1 MVSRYINRRATKGA
15 TSLLDTLEAA
25 LPVAPLV
32 FKLDLCGVEASAS
45 LGMAQRASKPS
56 EGFLAG
62 SDSST
67 HCPYRSLYATALGFR
82 VRAWVGKLRG
92 HLGNEVGNFLGCLGI
107 RLLGPYLVT
116 NNAIVRP
123 ANPSMGFRPANTT
136 SPASSPAAL
145 GDSESVADIV
155 LG

>member
-1 MVSRYINRRATKGA
+1 V
-15 TSLLDTLEAA
+15 
-25 LPVAPLV
+25 VPLV

-45 LGMAQRASKPS
+45 FGVAQRASKPP

-67 HCPYRSLYATALGFR
+67 HCLYRRLYAAALGHR
-82 VRAWVGKLRG
+82 VRAWDGKLRG
-92 HLGNEVGNFLGCLGI
+92 HLGNEVGNFLGCLGTG
-107 RLLGPYLVT
+107 LLGHYLVT

-123 ANPSMGFRPANTT
+123 ANPSMGFRPEGAT

-145 GDSESVADIV
+145 GDSESVANTV